1 MLSQWQIIVINTA
14 IFFGHYVI
22 ISSALNFQFGNG
34 GIPNMSSNVSVA
46 VGAFTVS
53 AVVIRLCM
61 WIGRGAGLTFGAD
74 WVYDNPTNVRMLTG
88 LFQTKPLL
96 SLSIF
101 LFSLAAAFTL
111 GAATGWLIGLMSGRL
126 RATKLMILLLI
137 ISNAVSVIA
146 ANNKGI
152 AGGTLGA
159 FIPNFFAWYQG
170 DQMVIIAT
178 VILVVGL
185 VCYMIMQAMMNS
197 PFGRLMR
204 AVRENEVTLESTGK
218 NVAKI
223 RRQIMMF
230 GSGIMAV
237 SGVLVSYYYLFVQHV
252 MYDRVT
258 YTFWPWLMIT
268 VGGLGSNAGSY
279 LGTLLCVALLKA
291 LNIMKQGVGVL
302 LIGSK
307 WIKLIDIFEDMI
319 LGAFLIIFMIYKPR
333 GLVPEKSLHIKGVDY
348 VGIMRDESRAGD
360 SSGGSSAP

>member
-61 WIGRGAGLTFGAD
+61 WIGRSAGLKFGAD

-88 LFQTKPLL
+88 FFQAKPLL
-96 SLSIF
+96 SLSLF

-111 GAATGWLIGLMSGRL
+111 GTAAGWLIGLMSGRL
-126 RATKLMILLLI
+126 RATRLMMLLLI

-146 ANNKGI
+146 ANNEGI

-170 DQMVIIAT
+170 EQMVIIAT
-178 VILVVGL
+178 VMLVVGL
-185 VCYMIMQAMMNS
+185 VCYMIMRVMMNS

-218 NVAKI
+218 NVTNIQPEDRVAVEDCSMCGICEDCK
-223 RRQIMMF
+223 
-230 GSGIMAV
+230 SGHPE
-237 SGVLVSYYYLFVQHV
+237 FCRN
-252 MYDRVT
+252 MYDMEQQPGMGEYLSVRFNSLYRFEGLDYASAALTEPLAVCVT
-258 YTFWPWLMIT
+258 AVL
-268 VGGLGSNAGSY
+268 NAEIP
-279 LGTLLCVALLKA
+279 L
-291 LNIMKQGVGVL
+291 
-302 LIGSK
+302 
-307 WIKLIDIFEDMI
+307 
-319 LGAFLIIFMIYKPR
+319 
-333 GLVPEKSLHIKGVDY
+333 
-348 VGIMRDESRAGD
+348 
-360 SSGGSSAP
+360 GGSVVVLGPGPLGLMSATAVRELVRLPSTLPCIV

>member
-1 MLSQWQIIVINTA
+1 MLSQWQIIMINTA

-46 VGAFTVS
+46 VGAYTVS
-53 AVVIRLCM
+53 AIVIRLCM
-61 WIGRGAGLTFGAD
+61 WMGRGAGLVFGAD
-74 WVYDNPTNVRMLTG
+74 WVYDNPTNMRMLTD
-88 LFQTKPLL
+88 LFQAKPLL
-96 SLSIF
+96 SLGMF

-111 GAATGWLIGLMSGRL
+111 GTATGWLIGLMSGRL

-146 ANNKGI
+146 ANNEGI

-170 DQMVIIAT
+170 EQMVIIAT
-178 VILVVGL
+178 VILMVGL
-185 VCYMIMQAMMNS
+185 ACFLVMRAMMNS

-204 AVRENEVTLESTGK
+204 AMRENEVTLESTGK
-218 NVAKI
+218 NVTSI
-223 RRQIMMF
+223 RRQVMMF
-230 GSGIMAV
+230 GSGIMAL
-237 SGVLVSYYYLFVQHV
+237 SGVLVSYYYSYVQHT

-268 VGGLGSNAGSY
+268 LGGLGNNAGSY
-279 LGTLLCVALLKA
+279 LGTLLCVAVLKA
-291 LNIMKQGVGVL
+291 LNVMKQGVGVL

-307 WIKLIDIFEDMI
+307 WIKLIDIFEDLF
-319 LGAFLIIFMIYKPR
+319 LGAFLILFMIYRPR
-333 GLVPEKSLHIKGVDY
+333 GLVPEKNLSINGVDY
-348 VGIMRDESRAGD
+348 VGIVREGSRPGAPGD
-360 SSGGSSAP
+360 SSDP